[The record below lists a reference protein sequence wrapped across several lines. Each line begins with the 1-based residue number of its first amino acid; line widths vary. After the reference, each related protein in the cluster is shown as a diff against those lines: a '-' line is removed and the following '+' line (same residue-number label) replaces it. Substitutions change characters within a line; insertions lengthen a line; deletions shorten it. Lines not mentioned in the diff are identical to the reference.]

1 MQLHHIEYSILN
13 THICYLFIFHFDFKY
28 VINYTPILSIFLH
41 FYETNF
47 TRVRHPSH
55 SGRGHGSLTCHQ
67 FERSDCL
74 MSANFINIMIE
85 YNIIH
90 HHKRASFNHLI
101 LTCWYLNPH
110 DIIISARMKPLNTF
124 LSHIGIN
131 EEVIVVIDIPSD
143 LRYLA
148 RSDAYICSQN
158 LYGRNTWSCFHNSH
172 DTAQGGRVMECFL
185 ANSYYGIYPAFN
197 IITLLYATSYSYR
210 PCYREFIYLINHR

>member
-1 MQLHHIEYSILN
+1 
-13 THICYLFIFHFDFKY
+13 
-28 VINYTPILSIFLH
+28 
-41 FYETNF
+41 
-47 TRVRHPSH
+47 
-55 SGRGHGSLTCHQ
+55 
-67 FERSDCL
+67 

-172 DTAQGGRVMECFL
+172 DTAQGGRVMECFWRIHIMAYTL
-185 ANSYYGIYPAFN
+185 HLTSLRYYMQHRILIDRVIESSYISLITDNQQCAFL
-197 IITLLYATSYSYR
+197 LLYSYFCVWIMQPQYI
-210 PCYREFIYLINHR
+210 YKYTEYAREWYNMTRKLSSMPKLARR